1 MVVRWIFIKDFQ
13 FLTLIGITKMDIQ
26 LEKKKGLKL
35 KHYGYIA
42 LGVLLVFMAW
52 KLLFNTSGSTF
63 RTEKDKLTIAEVTPG
78 KFDDYITI
86 NGSVAPISTIYM
98 DAYEGGRV
106 TEKLIEEG
114 ATVKKGDIILTLE
127 NSNLYEQILASESNL
142 ALKQNDLRST
152 KLTFDSRQVEGRKSL
167 ATTSYELTR
176 LKRNYEQNKALYAD
190 ELISKEAYLIA
201 KESYELSLKQ
211 HEIVKLQTEQDDKMR
226 KTSLSGLDTDLSR
239 MQKTLSM
246 VYERLDHLNVRAPAD
261 GQLGFLDAE
270 IGQSIGQGERIGQ
283 INVLTNFKIE
293 ADIDEHYIDRVKRD
307 LNATLERNGQEYI
320 LRLRKVYP
328 EVRNGKFKVDL
339 VFTDKKPETIRAG
352 QSYNIKLQLGESN
365 DALLLPKGGFFQST
379 GGQWVFVVDVNGG
392 AAIKR
397 NIRIGKQNSRY
408 YEILEGL
415 DGGEKVITS
424 NYDSFGDAERIV
436 LK

>member
-1 MVVRWIFIKDFQ
+1 
-13 FLTLIGITKMDIQ
+13 MDIQ

-42 LGVLLVFMAW
+42 LGIL
-52 KLLFNTSGSTF
+52 LLFVGYKLIFASSMSTF
-63 RTEKDKLTIAEVTPG
+63 RTEKERLTLSTVTDG

-86 NGSVAPISTIYM
+86 NGNVAPIATIYM

-106 TEKLIEEG
+106 SEKLIEEG
-114 ATVKKGDIILTLE
+114 SMVKKGDIILKLE
-127 NSNLYEQILASESNL
+127 NMGLYEQILASESNL

-167 ATTSYELTR
+167 ATAQYDVQR
-176 LKRNYEQNKALYAD
+176 LRRAYEQNQELYKE
-190 ELISKEAYLIA
+190 ELISKETFLKS
-201 KESYELSLKQ
+201 KEDYELAEKQ
-211 HEIVKLQTEQDDKMR
+211 LEIVKLQTEQDDELR
-226 KTSLSGLDTDLSR
+226 RTSLTGLDADLER

-270 IGQSIGQGERIGQ
+270 IGQNISQGQRIGQ
-283 INVLTNFKIE
+283 INVLTDFKIE

-307 LNATLERNGQEYI
+307 LSATLERNGNEYK

-328 EVRNGKFKVDL
+328 EVRNGRFRVDL
-339 VFTDKKPETIRAG
+339 VFVDDKPETIRAG
-352 QSYNIKLQLGESN
+352 QSYNIRLQLGESN

-379 GGQWVFVVDVNGG
+379 GGQWVFVVNPNGDE
-392 AAIKR
+392 AIRR
-397 NIRIGKQNSRY
+397 NVRLGKQNSRY
-408 YEILEGL
+408 YEVLEGL
-415 DGGEKVITS
+415 QAGEQVITS

>member
-1 MVVRWIFIKDFQ
+1 
-13 FLTLIGITKMDIQ
+13 MDIQ

-42 LGVLLVFMAW
+42 LGIL
-52 KLLFNTSGSTF
+52 LLFVGYKLIFASSMSTF
-63 RTEKDKLTIAEVTPG
+63 RTEKERLSISSVTDG

-86 NGSVAPISTIYM
+86 NGNVAPIATIYM

-106 TEKLIEEG
+106 SEKLIEEG
-114 ATVKKGDIILTLE
+114 SMVKKGDIILKLE
-127 NSNLYEQILASESNL
+127 NMALYEQILASESNL

-167 ATTSYELTR
+167 ATAQYDVQR
-176 LKRNYEQNKALYAD
+176 LKRAYEQNQELYEE
-190 ELISKEAYLIA
+190 ELISKETFLKS
-201 KESYELSLKQ
+201 KEDYELAQKQ
-211 HEIVKLQTEQDDKMR
+211 YEIVKLQTEQDDELR
-226 KTSLSGLDTDLSR
+226 ETSLKGLDTDLER

-270 IGQSIGQGERIGQ
+270 IGQNISQGQRIGQ
-283 INVLTNFKIE
+283 INVLTDFKIE
-293 ADIDEHYIDRVKRD
+293 ADIDEHYIDRVKRE
-307 LNATLERNGQEYI
+307 LSATLERNGNEYK

-328 EVRNGKFKVDL
+328 EVRNGRFRVDL
-339 VFTDKKPETIRAG
+339 VFVDEKPETIRAG
-352 QSYNIKLQLGESN
+352 QSYNIRLQLGESN

-379 GGQWVFVVDVNGG
+379 GGQWVFVVGPDGNE
-392 AAIKR
+392 AIKR
-397 NIRIGKQNSRY
+397 NVRLGKQNSRY
-408 YEILEGL
+408 YEVLEGL
-415 DGGEKVITS
+415 QPGEQVIIS

>member
-1 MVVRWIFIKDFQ
+1 
-13 FLTLIGITKMDIQ
+13 MDIQ

-42 LGVLLVFMAW
+42 LGVLLLFVGY
-52 KLLFNTSGSTF
+52 KLIFASSMSTF
-63 RTEKDKLTIAEVTPG
+63 RTEKERLSISSVTDG

-86 NGSVAPISTIYM
+86 NGNVAPIATIYM

-106 TEKLIEEG
+106 SEKLIEEG
-114 ATVKKGDIILTLE
+114 SMVKQGDIILKLE
-127 NSNLYEQILASESNL
+127 NMALYEQILASESNL

-167 ATTSYELTR
+167 ATAQYDVQR
-176 LKRNYEQNKALYAD
+176 LKRAYEQNEELYKE
-190 ELISKEAYLIA
+190 ELVSKETYLKSKEDYQLA
-201 KESYELSLKQ
+201 KKQ
-211 HEIVKLQTEQDDKMR
+211 LEIVELQTEQDDELR
-226 KTSLSGLDTDLSR
+226 ETSLKGLDTDLDR

-270 IGQSIGQGERIGQ
+270 IGQNISQGQRIGQ
-283 INVLTNFKIE
+283 INVLTDFKIE

-307 LNATLERNGQEYI
+307 LSASLERNGNEYK

-328 EVRNGKFKVDL
+328 EVRNGRFRVDL
-339 VFTDKKPETIRAG
+339 VFVDEKPETIRAG
-352 QSYNIKLQLGESN
+352 QSYNIRLQLGESN
-365 DALLLPKGGFFQST
+365 DAMLLPKGGFFQST
-379 GGQWVFVVDVNGG
+379 GGQWVFVVSPDGNE
-392 AAIKR
+392 AIKR
-397 NIRIGKQNSRY
+397 NVRLGKQNSRY
-408 YEILEGL
+408 YEVLEGL
-415 DGGEKVITS
+415 QPGEQVITS